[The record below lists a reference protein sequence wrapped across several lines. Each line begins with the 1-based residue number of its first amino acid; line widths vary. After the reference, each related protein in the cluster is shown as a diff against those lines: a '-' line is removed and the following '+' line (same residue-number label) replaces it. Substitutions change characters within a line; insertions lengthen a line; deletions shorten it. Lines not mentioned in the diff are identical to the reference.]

1 MELGRTFAFELAR
14 PLHYLGLGK
23 QKQARAYE
31 VPRADVGESNMKRN
45 TILSIIAMTALAFS
59 VGCGKMQ
66 GASSGS
72 STTASVNSASTA
84 TNLVNQTQ
92 QDIAAFNQQNTA
104 LQTQVDGLNTQINS
118 INLPFLESGG
128 TTGAVV
134 AASQMRAGAP
144 ARIRSIQSTI
154 SNVLNGVY
162 TGVSD
167 LYTKIN
173 DLQTKI
179 QNRIAQLN
187 LNDPAQLAA
196 ATALEASL
204 TYLAQARAKL
214 DTLVNTLVTKVQGF
228 TASIDTKLASLNQ
241 SNPLTWVAEVY
252 WAQLKVLFTN
262 FESEL
267 TALTQ

>member
-1 MELGRTFAFELAR
+1 
-14 PLHYLGLGK
+14 
-23 QKQARAYE
+23 
-31 VPRADVGESNMKRN
+31 
-45 TILSIIAMTALAFS
+45 MTALAFS

-72 STTASVNSASTA
+72 STAASVSGASAA

-92 QDIAAFNQQNTA
+92 QDIAAFDQQNAA
-104 LQTQVDGLNTQINS
+104 LQTQVSGLNTQINS
-118 INLPFLESGG
+118 INLPFLEGG
-128 TTGAVV
+128 GATTGTV
-134 AASQMRAGAP
+134 AAAQIRAGSP

-154 SNVLNGVY
+154 QNLLNGVY

-173 DLQTKI
+173 DLQTTI

-187 LNDPAQLAA
+187 LNDPSQLAA

-204 TYLAQARAKL
+204 TYLAQARTKL
-214 DTLVNTLVTKVQGF
+214 NTLVNTLVTKVQGF
-228 TASIDTKLASLNQ
+228 TASIDAKLAGLNQ